1 MEYYRRARTA
11 SPPMG
16 SQEDPAAMPRW
27 HVVLFRV
34 LAGLSGAFFLS
45 TLPQAIS
52 LWHGPTLSN
61 MSGVHDPDLRRWC
74 ADEYPNHSARACS

>member
-1 MEYYRRARTA
+1 
-11 SPPMG
+11 MG
-16 SQEDPAAMPRW
+16 SQEDPAAMLRL

-52 LWHGPTLSN
+52 PWHGPMLSN

-74 ADEYPNHSARACS
+74 EDEYPNHSARTCC